1 MPQLLGSAV
10 VSAQKPEQLV
20 RPVGHIDVPAQVPL
34 VQLWPLLQARPHM
47 PQFAGSVAVVT
58 QRPPQRV

>member
-1 MPQLLGSAV
+1 MPQLLGSTS

-34 VQLWPLLQARPHM
+34 LQL
-47 PQFAGSVAVVT
+47 
-58 QRPPQRV
+58 